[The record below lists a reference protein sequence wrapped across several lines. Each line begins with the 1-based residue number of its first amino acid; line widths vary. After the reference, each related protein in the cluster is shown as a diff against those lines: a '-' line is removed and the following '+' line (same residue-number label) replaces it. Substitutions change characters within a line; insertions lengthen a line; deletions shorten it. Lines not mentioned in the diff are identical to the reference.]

1 MAAKPTRTGRPAWT
15 GDGLIG
21 GIDDVRRILDDVNQ
35 AGLHR
40 DNTAAAARLVQ
51 SADDVALTEA
61 DIARVLPCP
70 AEIND
75 LLPWPGG
82 IRRGATVAAVGST
95 SLLITLLAG
104 AMSEVGS
111 WAAVVG
117 LPALGALAAA
127 EAGVPLER
135 LALVPAPGPDWPTV
149 VSALI
154 DGVDLVVIV
163 TPPGTPEATTRA
175 LINRARQ
182 RGCVLIPT
190 TSWAHCDLTIEVTER
205 RWVGLHSGHGLLR
218 RQDVTLRACGRGSAA
233 RPRTVTTSLPPPSL
247 VGHRLGDMSDLV
259 IPPPTPQHEA
269 AHPNRSAAT
278 PACPQDADDAPP
290 PVDPWA
296 ELVHQVPPIERKR
309 RY

>member
-1 MAAKPTRTGRPAWT
+1 VAAKPTRTGRPAWT
-15 GDGLIG
+15 GDGLIA
-21 GIDDVRRILDDVNQ
+21 GIDDVRRVLDDVNQ

-40 DNTAAAARLVQ
+40 NNTAAVARLVQ
-51 SADDVALTEA
+51 SADDVALTGA

-104 AMSEVGS
+104 AMTEGS

-135 LALVPAPGPDWPTV
+135 LALVPEPGPDWPTV

-154 DGVDLVVIV
+154 DGLDVVVIV

-247 VGHRLGDMSDLV
+247 VGHRLGDISQLV
-259 IPPPTPQHEA
+259 IPPPAPRYAA
-269 AHPNRSAAT
+269 AHANRSAAT
-278 PACPQDADDAPP
+278 PAGSQDVDEGLPS
-290 PVDPWA
+290 VDPWA
-296 ELVHQVPPIERKR
+296 ELVHGIPPIERKR